1 MLVPIIEN
9 WSKITAEVREITP
22 SDIDGFN
29 ILGLS
34 VKQVFEVDGY
44 ANLLS
49 ESHNK
54 QIPVHFPDEV
64 IQDLQIIVGS
74 EISCQVR
81 RANLLLNFV
90 HRETVSVQ

>member
-9 WSKITAEVREITP
+9 WSEITAEVREIA
-22 SDIDGFN
+22 SSNIHGFH

-34 VKQVFEVDGY
+34 VKQVTEVNGY
-44 ANLLS
+44 ANMLS
-49 ESHNK
+49 DTLNK

-64 IQDLQIIVGS
+64 VQDLHISVGS

-90 HRETVSVQ
+90 HRESVSVR